1 MSAYVIVE
9 VSIHDQK
16 DYEEYKKLT
25 PAAIA
30 AFDGKF
36 IVRGGTTTRWKET
49 GSRNGSLCWNFLLLS
64 GQMNGG
70 IPNLYQSQNN
80 QTESSE
86 NKNDHC

>member
-9 VSIHDQK
+9 VSIHDHK

-36 IVRGGTTTRWKET
+36 IVRGGKTTYT
-49 GSRNGSLCWNFLLLS
+49 GRRLES
-64 GQMNGG
+64 GENRCFGISFGG
-70 IPNLYQSQNN
+70 QG
-80 QTESSE
+80 
-86 NKNDHC
+86 K

>member
-9 VSIHDQK
+9 VSIHDHK

-36 IVRGGTTTRWKET
+36 IVRGGKTIPWKET
-49 GSRNGSLCWNFLLLS
+49 GSRKELLYWNFPS
-64 GQMNGG
+64 ADGQMNGG
-70 IPNLYQSQNN
+70 IRNLYQG
-80 QTESSE
+80 
-86 NKNDHC
+86 